1 MEDQTSKTQ
10 PLPASGPDAR
20 HGLAKFGLWLAV
32 GFVGV
37 NGIVAGVIQLFDGGA
52 KPMLA
57 LSLLSGGAV
66 LAAVSWWR
74 GQAAIDAAD
83 GAPTATVG
91 ALVHTRAGAAAGV

>member
-1 MEDQTSKTQ
+1 MENQIAKTQ
-10 PLPASGPDAR
+10 PLPALGPDAR
-20 HGLAKFGLWLAV
+20 RGLAKFGLWLAV

-66 LAAVSWWR
+66 LAAVAWRR

-83 GAPTATVG
+83 GASPATVG
-91 ALVHTRAGAAAGV
+91 ASVHTRAGAVAGT